1 MIKSLFTISY
11 SYSYSSYLFIIFN
24 HILFTTAYIP
34 ATPNNESISQNINPN
49 ITDTNWFI
57 QLNWHPIG
65 IFSDGVN
72 RLLQANNTPSSS
84 LHQGVLLHF
93 SEVNATAQPP
103 ANVPWIAMINCDTNT
118 STFSM
123 VDDIFTLARDRGAAA
138 AVLYSLTARSCSVN
152 QEYLTNFEKPLDVF
166 SSANLQGA
174 RLIESQFSNVVGSGY
189 WYQSDLLNASAPTI
203 LNEINSTGYAA
214 AMAPASTLSV
224 AAPESTPEAAPSLFG
239 ESLNNTRFRRSLPH
253 NAFELA
259 VTNSNSVGA
268 SKSNPSKPNNS
279 TPVYLIATLANGNA
293 MSNSQQQSNINANN
307 NNNNNNSGSNANTG
321 LAMIILYAITGCV
334 TLMFLI
340 VIISGAIRAM
350 RHPERYGPRA
360 GGHPSDSDETDG
372 EDPNVGHQT
381 RVAGLTRAILD
392 TFPVVKFGR
401 SILPIGSER
410 VVEKKDSVIRPVDEE
425 SFMMQDCGQTCV
437 NSPDQSLNKHPDK
450 NETTRSETVDET
462 GVLESLALSNL
473 LSTQLE
479 DQVKGNHSE
488 TTIIS
493 PSNDDDSQ
501 SPKIVPVNPILT
513 SPKSN
518 ESSSLLPDKEES
530 SGNDPDVHAGSAH
543 PIDGTTD
550 SSSSKPEKGAETLEE
565 VSEMVGDVNN
575 SVTCPICVCDFDE
588 DDDIR
593 VLPCDAR
600 HRFHQ
605 ECVDPWLL
613 NVSRFCP
620 LCRWDLS
627 TRKDGTK
634 IAGEESSED
643 TTNPSGVMSNP
654 TGSSEPRNLSDLE
667 GRTSSSSTADRPTE
681 AQIVANLR
689 VMLQNSRHQHQ
700 SSSSSVGVNGQ
711 SGGSGQEEREN
722 KSRFKKY
729 IGLVRGTARLR
740 RRQDP

>member
-1 MIKSLFTISY
+1 
-11 SYSYSSYLFIIFN
+11 
-24 HILFTTAYIP
+24 
-34 ATPNNESISQNINPN
+34 
-49 ITDTNWFI
+49 
-57 QLNWHPIG
+57 
-65 IFSDGVN
+65 
-72 RLLQANNTPSSS
+72 
-84 LHQGVLLHF
+84 
-93 SEVNATAQPP
+93 
-103 ANVPWIAMINCDTNT
+103 MINCDTNT

-152 QEYLTNFEKPLDVF
+152 SEYLLNFEKPLDVF

-189 WYQSDLLNASAPTI
+189 WFQSDLLNSSASTI
-203 LNEINSTGYAA
+203 LNEINQTGYAA

-224 AAPESTPEAAPSLFG
+224 AAPESTPDAAPSLFG
-239 ESLNNTRFRRSLPH
+239 ESSNNTRFRRSLPH
-253 NAFELA
+253 ANAFELA

-268 SKSNPSKPNNS
+268 QKSNPSKSNNS

-293 MSNSQQQSNINANN
+293 ISNSQQQSNINSNN
-307 NNNNNNSGSNANTG
+307 NNNNNNGGGSSNTG

-350 RHPERYGPRA
+350 RHPERYGPRT

-372 EDPNVGHQT
+372 EDANLGHQT

-401 SILPIGSER
+401 SILPMGSER
-410 VVEKKDSVIRPVDEE
+410 VTEKKDSVIGPVDEE
-425 SFMMQDCGQTCV
+425 SFMMQDCGQTCIE
-437 NSPDQSLNKHPDK
+437 SPNQSLNKHPVK
-450 NETTRSETVDET
+450 IESTRSETGDDSV
-462 GVLESLALSNL
+462 VLESLALSNL

-479 DQVKGNHSE
+479 DQVKGNHSD

-493 PSNDDDSQ
+493 PSNDDHQPS
-501 SPKIVPVNPILT
+501 KIVPVNAILT

-518 ESSSLLPDKEES
+518 ESSSLLPDKKES
-530 SGNDPDVHAGSAH
+530 DGNDPH
-543 PIDGTTD
+543 PIDGAME
-550 SSSSKPEKGAETLEE
+550 SSSTKAEKGADHLPAETVTE

-575 SVTCPICVCDFDE
+575 SVTCPICVCDFDD

-634 IAGEESSED
+634 IAGEESSER
-643 TTNPSGVMSNP
+643 TTE
-654 TGSSEPRNLSDLE
+654 GSSENTNPNNGSSQLE
-667 GRTSSSSTADRPTE
+667 GLGNLEDRRSTSSTTDRPTE

-689 VMLQNSRHQHQ
+689 AMLQTSRQQNQ
-700 SSSSSVGVNGQ
+700 SSSSNQSRSGLNNGGV
-711 SGGSGQEEREN
+711 SGPRESETEN
-722 KSRFKKY
+722 KSRFRKY
-729 IGLVRGTARLR
+729 LGQVREKTRVR
-740 RRQDP
+740 RRQDS